1 MKEFFGFAENSHLAS
16 GAYSWQHLTF
26 VTALMAIMIVLAV
39 LIGRRMRRA
48 DDKRKGR
55 VLVWAAILIDAFEI
69 FKIIIMGLRTD
80 APDWWTSELPLFLCS
95 IQLFTIP
102 LAAFSKGRVREAALD
117 FVSIFGL
124 LGAFLGTYAAA
135 QNYSVY
141 PVLSVDNVVS
151 GITHAI
157 SGFTALYIMIAGMAS
172 MKKRNI
178 LITYGILAFF
188 CAAALIANHALDYNY
203 MFLRRGDGTPY
214 DIVFN
219 IVGGSPVLY
228 PMMVIGLFLVY
239 IAVFY
244 WVYFQVRKHVAAKS
258 TALKA

>member
-1 MKEFFGFAENSHLAS
+1 MKEFFGFADNSHLAS

-26 VTALMAIMIVLAV
+26 VTTLMVIMIVLAV
-39 LIGRRMRRA
+39 LIGRRMRHA
-48 DDKRKGR
+48 DERRKGS

-69 FKIIIMGLRTD
+69 FKIVIMGLRAD

-135 QNYSVY
+135 QNYNAY

-157 SGFTALYIMIAGMAS
+157 SGFTALYIMVAGMAS

-178 LITYGILAFF
+178 LITYGILIFF
-188 CAAALIANHALDYNY
+188 CAAALIVNHAVDYNY

-228 PMMVIGLFLVY
+228 PMMVIALFLVY

-244 WVYFQVRKHVAAKS
+244 WVYFQARKRTAEMRAA
-258 TALKA
+258 LEE

>member
-1 MKEFFGFAENSHLAS
+1 MKEFFGFGGFQREAS

-26 VTALMAIMIVLAV
+26 VTTLMAIMIVLAV
-39 LIGRRMRRA
+39 VIGSRMRRRT
-48 DDKRKGR
+48 DRQR
-55 VLVWAAILIDAFEI
+55 TCVLVWAAILIDAFEI
-69 FKIIIMGLRTD
+69 FKIVIMGLRAD

-135 QNYSVY
+135 QNYNAY
-141 PVLSVDNVVS
+141 PVLSMDNVFS

-157 SGFTALYIMIAGMAS
+157 SGFTALYIMVAGMAS
-172 MKKRNI
+172 MKRRNI
-178 LITYGILAFF
+178 GITYGILIFF
-188 CAAALIANHALDYNY
+188 CAAAMIANKALDYNY

-214 DIVFN
+214 DLVYN

-228 PMMVIGLFLVY
+228 PMMVIVLFLVY
-239 IAVFY
+239 IALFY
-244 WVYFQVRKHVAAKS
+244 WVYFMVGKRLRKPAAPVNM
-258 TALKA
+258 

>member
-1 MKEFFGFAENSHLAS
+1 MKEFFGFVDNAHLAS

-26 VTALMAIMIVLAV
+26 VTALMVIMIILAV
-39 LIGRRMRRA
+39 TLGRRSRRRSEA
-48 DDKRKGR
+48 EKNR
-55 VLVWAAILIDAFEI
+55 VLIWAAILIDAFEI
-69 FKIIIMGLRTD
+69 FKIVIMGLRAD
-80 APDWWTSELPLFLCS
+80 APDWWTNELPLFLCS

-135 QNYSVY
+135 QNYNTY

-151 GITHAI
+151 GITHSI
-157 SGFTALYIMIAGMAS
+157 SGFTALYIMVAGMAS

-178 LITYGILAFF
+178 LITYGILIFF

-203 MFLRRGDGTPY
+203 MFLRSGDGTPY

-228 PMMVIGLFLVY
+228 PMMVIALFLVY

-244 WVYFQVRKHVAAKS
+244 WVFFQVSKRTAKRP
-258 TALKA
+258 AMEA